1 MNALDLSRPQLA
13 VDLVLFTVL
22 SEKDIADSWIRE
34 HVSPTSATEAKEP
47 GLSLFV
53 VTMQGE
59 KGRKLP
65 GGFVEGHERIAEA
78 GHRIMRE
85 VLGLYAPVRLREV
98 GTFDSPDRNMNARV
112 ISIPSWGFVRFQ
124 DLLKVLGGRDQV
136 GLELVNSNE
145 IINEIASEN
154 GGLSNFDGVSRF
166 GYRMKPTAK
175 RGHVKQLPSDFGMRL
190 LEQDHDEII
199 FYAWRKLRHAFTGR
213 LDPFRYLGVKAL
225 GDEFRLSD
233 LQEFQD
239 VVCGISTHRDQFRRQ
254 MLSNDSFIIETAK
267 QDSSRQGK
275 PAMLYTLGADL
286 ENENE

>member
-1 MNALDLSRPQLA
+1 MNAHDPSRPQLA

-22 SEKDIADSWIRE
+22 NERDLSDSWIRE
-34 HVSPTSATEAKEP
+34 LVSPSSVTETTEP

-53 VTMQGE
+53 LTMQGE
-59 KGRKLP
+59 KDRRLP
-65 GGFVEGHERIAEA
+65 GGFVEGNERIAEA

-98 GTFDSPDRNMNARV
+98 GTFDSPDRDLNARV

-124 DLLKVLGGRDQV
+124 DLLKVLGGREQV
-136 GLELVNSNE
+136 GLELVNSKDTIRE
-145 IINEIASEN
+145 FAEEN
-154 GGLSNFDGVSRF
+154 DGLSEFDGVSRF
-166 GYRMKPTAK
+166 GYRMKPTAT
-175 RGHVKQLPSDFGMRL
+175 RGHVKQLPSEFGMRL
-190 LEQDHDEII
+190 LEQDHDQMI

-225 GDEFRLSD
+225 GEEFRLSD

-286 ENENE
+286 EN

>member
-22 SEKDIADSWIRE
+22 NERDIADSWIRE
-34 HVSPTSATEAKEP
+34 HISPASVTETTEP

-59 KGRKLP
+59 KDRKLP

-78 GHRIMRE
+78 GERIMRE
-85 VLGLYAPVRLREV
+85 VLGLYVPVRLREV
-98 GTFDSPDRNMNARV
+98 GTFDSPDRDINARV
-112 ISIPSWGFVRFQ
+112 ISIPSWGFVRSQ

-136 GLELVNSNE
+136 GLELVNSKE
-145 IINEIASEN
+145 TINNFAEEN
-154 GGLSNFDGVSRF
+154 DGLSEFDGVSRF

-175 RGHVKQLPSDFGMRL
+175 RGHIKQLPSEFGMRL
-190 LEQDHDEII
+190 LEQDHDQII

-225 GDEFRLSD
+225 GEEFRLSD
-233 LQEFQD
+233 LQEFHD

-254 MLSNDSFIIETAK
+254 MLSNDSFIIETEK

-275 PAMLYTLGADL
+275 PATLYTLGADL